1 MWVKVAGVSELSE
14 GQGKTVVAE
23 GKSLALFRHEG
34 KYRALDNTC
43 PHRGGPLGE
52 GHLEDGEVV
61 CPWHAWAF
69 EVTSGKC
76 RVLPGQADVKTYPV
90 KVEGNDVFVDV

>member
-1 MWVKVAGVSELSE
+1 MWTKVAKVSEFTE
-14 GQGKTVVAE
+14 GQGRTVLAGAKE
-23 GKSLALFRHEG
+23 LALFLYKG
-34 KYRALDNTC
+34 KFHALDSVC

-69 EVTSGKC
+69 EVGTGKC
-76 RVLPGQADVKTYPV
+76 RVLPGEADVAVFPV
-90 KVEGNDVFVDV
+90 KVEGEDVLVDA